1 MITLYDPDPKLPVFP
16 YLDKVGYSTIIPW
29 VYGIDIRS
37 LKPGELPEVSSSG
50 SSIILREESIILN
63 SLSSLLVS
71 NYTLLI
77 PVRLL
82 DNREVDKF
90 IKEKKDSGGGRIYLL
105 HPWVF
110 SPVFLNLAKYIRER
124 RAAKGSLVIK
134 KGRIATRFETLKG
147 LLSLQ
152 EVLYLLAGEEGIT
165 RTEWN
170 IEKRGVITLDRD
182 TFVRGELEYEECKIS
197 FSLGK
202 TDYLLLEDER
212 GAREIALPE
221 GNGLYYSLLD
231 FSSKAGKGL
240 DSEIFPP
247 TLWNTT
253 RNFLRSYHGG

>member
-1 MITLYDPDPKLPVFP
+1 MITLYDPDPELPVFP

-37 LKPGELPEVSSSG
+37 LKPGKLPEVSSSG

-71 NYTLLI
+71 NYTILI
-77 PVRLL
+77 PAGLL
-82 DNREVDKF
+82 ENREVDNF
-90 IKEKKDSGGGRIYLL
+90 LKEKGGKGGGSIYLL

-110 SPVFLNLAKYIRER
+110 SPVFLNLAKYIRELR
-124 RAAKGSLVIK
+124 PAKGAIIIK
-134 KGRIATRFETLKG
+134 KGKIVTRFETLEG

-152 EVLYLLAGEEGIT
+152 EVLYLAAGEEGIT
-165 RTEWN
+165 KTDWN
-170 IEKRGVITLDRD
+170 IEKRGVIALDRD
-182 TFVRGELEYEECKIS
+182 TFVRGELECEEWKIS

-212 GAREIALPE
+212 GTREISLPE

-231 FSSKAGKGL
+231 FSGKAGKGL

-247 TLWNTT
+247 RLWNIT
-253 RNFLRSYHGG
+253 RNFLRSFHGG